1 MENDQSLVNE
11 QDAEWRKRPV
21 NVMKVFKSLYHQ
33 LTKGADLTRI
43 SMPSEIYHPFSV
55 LEVIAHR
62 ELSSISTLYQLN
74 NYPDDSLQR
83 FLCVTKWVVSFLSR
97 EKIEKKPYNPTIGEE
112 HICWVE
118 HSENDRTELFL
129 EQVSHHPPLTA
140 LFLQNENQKISL
152 VSSLET
158 AVSFSG
164 NSVTIVTSGDVTIDT
179 AFEEYHI
186 SKHVPNLIIRRV
198 IFGEKYFVWSGPI
211 TLECPD
217 SGYKLN
223 LHYSEKNENTNR
235 ARGQITKDG
244 KVIFEIKGSAGKEIY
259 YWKPEEGDKKKKE
272 FYRFI
277 SDISPLEVAYPP
289 TESRVPSNSLRQWK
303 EVSDA
308 IVKNDMIAAD
318 LAKNKIEQLQRVRE
332 KKREQEGEEYHA
344 TYFDQKMVNEK
355 IVWEARPNIKINSEH
370 LEELKGRAT
379 KEREEEKRRTQVEE
393 EEKNLATA
401 QQKEKKEDINNLK
414 KSDSQLIKKKSH
426 SSELISLRKE
436 SSAKKEEGDNDENCI
451 IS

>member
-1 MENDQSLVNE
+1 MENDGSLVDE

-62 ELSSISTLYQLN
+62 ELSNISLLYQLN
-74 NYPDDSLQR
+74 NYPDDSLER
-83 FLCVTKWVVSFLSR
+83 FLCVTKWIVACLSR
-97 EKIEKKPYNPTIGEE
+97 EMIEKKPYNPTIGEE
-112 HICWVE
+112 HICWLE
-118 HSENDRTELFL
+118 HSENDHTELFV
-129 EQVSHHPPLTA
+129 EQVSHHPPVTA
-140 LFLQNENQKISL
+140 LFLQNETQKISL

-164 NSVTIVTSGDVTIDT
+164 NSVTIVTSGDASINT
-179 AFEEYHI
+179 ALEKYHM
-186 SKHVPNLIIRRV
+186 SEHVPNLIIRRV

-235 ARGQITKDG
+235 ARGQITKEG
-244 KVIFEIKGSAGKEIY
+244 KVVFEIKGSTGKEIY

-272 FYRFI
+272 FYKFN
-277 SDISPLEVAYPP
+277 SEKSPNEVIYPP
-289 TESRVPSNSLRQWK
+289 AESRVQSNSLRQWK

-318 LAKNKIEQLQRVRE
+318 LAKNKIEHLQRIRE
-332 KKREQEGEEYHA
+332 KKREQDGEEHNA
-344 TYFDQKMVNEK
+344 TYFGSKLVNEK
-355 IVWEARPNIKINSEH
+355 IVWEAKPNIKIDTEH
-370 LEELKGRAT
+370 LEELKERAY
-379 KEREEEKRRTQVEE
+379 KEEEEKRRIRAED
-393 EEKNLATA
+393 EEKNLA
-401 QQKEKKEDINNLK
+401 QKKEDNLK
-414 KSDSQLIKKKSH
+414 KSDSQPIKKKSH
-426 SSELISLRKE
+426 SNDVVSIN
-436 SSAKKEEGDNDENCI
+436 KKEEGSDENCI